1 MAKTRA
7 KTQSKIQA
15 TAKKKKKR
23 GPNSSADVK
32 QTKTMEEILGVEPL
46 EFSNYDDHS
55 TGEETKPDEDDGR
68 LTDRCSSMVNQGMD
82 AVPLVLRSGGV
93 IRNLKS
99 AYATQS
105 KVKITA
111 DDIQEDVDFWNSSIV
126 CYVLGAN
133 PPLTV
138 LEGFARR
145 IWKDKIDKVGMISYG
160 IFLIRFFNIE
170 ERNSVLNGGYTFF
183 NKRPIIM
190 KHWDPNVNF
199 KKENIRTVPIWI
211 HLEDLELKYW
221 GQKLLFKIVGQIG
234 KPLMV
239 DAVTK
244 EKDKLNFPWVLIE
257 VSMTQEFPELVDF
270 ENDFGSNVTVIIN
283 YEWKPITCAH
293 CKGMGHTATDCKK
306 KEGKKQEWVVKKNV
320 RKIEEKQSD
329 PEVFQTVVRGWKV
342 KPIVDATTPV
352 ISNAFD
358 ALGVAD
364 VAEMLSEEIQQQP
377 GSGRII
383 VAWNP
388 LRFVVNILRCT
399 RQLIHLFVT
408 AIDNKKEFYV
418 TFVYGFNKEEERKGL
433 WNELKMQMTNDP
445 WLILG
450 DFNDILKKDERI
462 GDRVR
467 YVSSEFPQCVDF
479 FPNGRWLFDHSPTI
493 LSVYPTLVTGKK
505 PFKYFQMWRSHLQ
518 YKKLVED
525 EWNQPISGT
534 KMYQV
539 VSKMKSLKQVFK
551 RINKDS
557 FSDIQNV
564 HLLAKKH
571 MEICQNNLHKDPL
584 NVVLLEEELEARN
597 KVLETQQAYYSFMQQ
612 KMKITWIKEGDS
624 NSSIFHQALKQRR
637 TQNNIYSIVN
647 KEAKRGLRQGD
658 PMSPLLFVLGMEYL
672 SRIMTKVGCKK
683 DFQFYD
689 RCKDLRLN
697 HLSFADDLLLFC
709 NGDYKSIYFMRQG
722 LKTFSQSS
730 GLNLNVKKTAIYCSG
745 MQESEIQRVLNMSG
759 FTRHPAPFKY
769 LGIPICAKRIS
780 AAECTGLVQKMTARI
795 KVWSS
800 RNISFAG
807 RVVLI
812 NSVLLTA
819 AGGLGF
825 MSTSDLNEA
834 AIFKHVWSIANK
846 KDNLWIRW
854 IHSIYIKKEEW
865 WEHKAPSN
873 SSWYWCK
880 IAKARDK
887 VKQLMNINTFSS
899 NQYSIAAGYKLI
911 QGNFEHFFWCKGSW
925 SRLNVPKHSF
935 IVSSDKETADHL
947 FFACR
952 FSLEVLQQV
961 KLWLDWRVASS
972 SLQALVRRVDRG
984 KYSKFRK
991 QVYYAAIAASV
1002 YSVWQ
1007 NRNAQIWNSN
1017 MHTVGSLM
1025 QQIKWILKH
1034 IIASVMPGKV
1044 AEKDRVWFSNL

>member
-1 MAKTRA
+1 M
-7 KTQSKIQA
+7 
-15 TAKKKKKR
+15 
-23 GPNSSADVK
+23 
-32 QTKTMEEILGVEPL
+32 
-46 EFSNYDDHS
+46 
-55 TGEETKPDEDDGR
+55 
-68 LTDRCSSMVNQGMD
+68 CSGWCF
-82 AVPLVLRSGGV
+82 
-93 IRNLKS
+93 
-99 AYATQS
+99 T
-105 KVKITA
+105 T
-111 DDIQEDVDFWNSSIV
+111 
-126 CYVLGAN
+126 
-133 PPLTV
+133 
-138 LEGFARR
+138 
-145 IWKDKIDKVGMISYG
+145 
-160 IFLIRFFNIE
+160 NIAWHA
-170 ERNSVLNGGYTFF
+170 G
-183 NKRPIIM
+183 
-190 KHWDPNVNF
+190 
-199 KKENIRTVPIWI
+199 
-211 HLEDLELKYW
+211 
-221 GQKLLFKIVGQIG
+221 
-234 KPLMV
+234 
-239 DAVTK
+239 
-244 EKDKLNFPWVLIE
+244 
-257 VSMTQEFPELVDF
+257 
-270 ENDFGSNVTVIIN
+270 
-283 YEWKPITCAH
+283 
-293 CKGMGHTATDCKK
+293 
-306 KEGKKQEWVVKKNV
+306 
-320 RKIEEKQSD
+320 
-329 PEVFQTVVRGWKV
+329 
-342 KPIVDATTPV
+342 
-352 ISNAFD
+352 
-358 ALGVAD
+358 
-364 VAEMLSEEIQQQP
+364 
-377 GSGRII
+377 GRII

-462 GDRVR
+462 GDRV
-467 YVSSEFPQCVDF
+467 
-479 FPNGRWLFDHSPTI
+479 
-493 LSVYPTLVTGKK
+493 
-505 PFKYFQMWRSHLQ
+505 SHLQ

-571 MEICQNNLHKDPL
+571 MEICENNLHKDPL

-597 KVLETQQAYYSFMQQ
+597 KYSGEEVKATAFSIPSIKAPGPDGYGSSFYQENLDLIGDDITAAVTSFLHTGALLKEINFIVLTLIPKVKCPNIQLRCVR
-612 KMKITWIKEGDS
+612 
-624 NSSIFHQALKQRR
+624 LKQILPEIVS
-637 TQNNIYSIVN
+637 QNQGGFVKGRYIAHNIMICQDLIRHYGRKTN
-647 KEAKRGLRQGD
+647 KASCMIKLDLQKAYNNMEWDFLEEMLEAFKFLTKFIKLIMTCVSTPRFSLLFNGSLHGFFKAKRGLRQGD

-683 DFQFYD
+683 DFQFHD

-697 HLSFADDLLLFC
+697 HLSFADDVLLFC
-709 NGDYKSIYFMRQG
+709 NGDYKSTYFMLQG

-780 AAECTGLVQKMTARI
+780 AAECTGLILILPKKIISEIETVC
-795 KVWSS
+795 
-800 RNISFAG
+800 RNYLWRQG
-807 RVVLI
+807 RSEGSG
-812 NSVLLTA
+812 SVAWRCLCKPKA

-854 IHSIYIKKEEW
+854 IHSVYIKKEEW
-865 WEHKAPSN
+865 WEHKAPPN

-880 IAKARDK
+880 IAEARDK

-925 SRLNVPKHSF
+925 SRLNVLKHSF
-935 IVSSDKETADHL
+935 IVCSDKETADHL

-1007 NRNAQIWNSN
+1007 NRNAQIWNSH

-1034 IIASVMPGKV
+1034 RIASVMPGKV